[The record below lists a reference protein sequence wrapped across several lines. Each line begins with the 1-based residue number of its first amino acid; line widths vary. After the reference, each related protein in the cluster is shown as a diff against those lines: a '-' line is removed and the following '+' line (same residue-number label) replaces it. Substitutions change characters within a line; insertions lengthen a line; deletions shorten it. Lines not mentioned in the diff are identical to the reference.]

1 MPISPEVLKQ
11 VKTIELRTR
20 GLVGS
25 IFAGEYR
32 SVFRGQGMEFAE
44 VRAYQA
50 GDDFRSIDWNVS
62 ARLGTPFVKTFTE
75 ERELTLFLVVD
86 QSGSTRFGDPVTKGA
101 LAAEVAA
108 VLALAA
114 AFQSDRVGALFF
126 TSEVEH
132 VVPPQKGRRHA
143 LRVIRDLVAF
153 EPRGRTTNLAASLT
167 YAGRLLRHRSIVVLL
182 SDFFAEG
189 WERPLRRL
197 AARHEVVAITVEDPR
212 ERTLPEAGWIDLDDA
227 ETGRRV
233 LIDTGNR
240 ALRQRV
246 ERLADRRREERRR
259 VLSAAGVDHLELE
272 TGADYK
278 LPLRRHFAMRAR
290 RVGRR

>member
-1 MPISPEVLKQ
+1 MAISPEILKQ
-11 VKTIELRTR
+11 VKSIELRTR

-44 VRAYQA
+44 VRQYQI
-50 GDDFRSIDWNVS
+50 GDDFRAIDWNVS

-86 QSGSTRFGDPVTKGA
+86 QSGSTRFGAPVTKAGRA
-101 LAAEVAA
+101 VEIAA

-114 AFQSDRVGALFF
+114 AFQNDRVGALFF
-126 TSEVEH
+126 TDQVEH
-132 VVPPQKGRRHA
+132 VVPPRKGRRHA

-153 EPRGRTTNLAASLT
+153 EPRGRRTNLAASLT
-167 YAGRLLRHRSIVVLL
+167 YTGRLLRHRSIVVVL
-182 SDFFAEG
+182 SDFLDEG

-197 AARHEVVAITVEDPR
+197 VARHEVVAITVDDRR
-212 ERTLPEAGWIDLDDA
+212 EHALPDSGLIELADA
-227 ETGRRV
+227 ESGRRV
-233 LIDTGNR
+233 LVDTGNR
-240 ALRQRV
+240 KVRERV
-246 ERLADRRREERRR
+246 ERLAQRRREERERA
-259 VLSAAGVDHLELE
+259 LAASGADHLELE
-272 TGADYK
+272 TEADYK
-278 LPLRRHFAMRAR
+278 LPLRRHFAVRAR